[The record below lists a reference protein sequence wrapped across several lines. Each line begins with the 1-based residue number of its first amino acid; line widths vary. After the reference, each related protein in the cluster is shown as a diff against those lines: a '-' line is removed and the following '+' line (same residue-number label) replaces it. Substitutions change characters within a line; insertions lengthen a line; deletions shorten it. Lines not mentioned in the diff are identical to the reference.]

1 MAMEANLKLKLK
13 LILPPTLEEKEF
25 LSPLNMLMYI
35 FFVKFWSQLEIATF
49 MRKLLSLVIKYP
61 FFCK

>member
-25 LSPLNMLMYI
+25 LSPLNMLMYFY
-35 FFVKFWSQLEIATF
+35 FFGQVLASTWDSSIYEKIV
-49 MRKLLSLVIKYP
+49 VIGV
-61 FFCK
+61 